1 MGGGGIPYDEILLLA
16 LFLALQWYGA
26 RIAKAFKWPTIPVEI
41 GIGLLFGED
50 GFDLI
55 PAFSHDYS
63 PLQLLGFIGVSLVIF
78 ESGMHLNLERVMS
91 WDMGPHVVTV
101 ACLGTAL
108 PIILGLAFIVA
119 VGKVS
124 PNCCTPAYPNGLAA
138 GFSLAPTS
146 VGISLS
152 LLGQAKQ
159 LNTRCGQIIMS
170 AAFLDDI
177 FSIICLVVLI
187 NLAKGDFDPII
198 HVIVPLIA
206 SFAFVGIGVTGSIYL
221 PRYFPYFL
229 QTDNFIVQKLVV
241 DNKKPPQ
248 KDEFHLFWMI
258 LSFLL
263 LTWLGNVIGSSL
275 LGAFVAGMLFAN
287 IPRSHYIWEKQWKR
301 ITRWLL
307 RLFFSA
313 TVAFSIP
320 VSTLFSLDAFWKG
333 LIIGIGPCLAAKI
346 ASGVFV
352 GDERWVVGIAMMA
365 RGEFAYLVADT
376 AFQNEQITEAEYS
389 IIVWALLW
397 ATILTP
403 PIFTYVLKQYTLT
416 QFEKTDHH
424 RSTKLGGDKFSG
436 QKSFLIH
443 YFAADKVGMVNEMT
457 ESLDSLGFDIV
468 KSVTENSGGFSS
480 GTFEVAI
487 KQAVTLEHK
496 YEEKEK
502 DFMHKTDKVSVRH
515 SHKYLMATDL
525 DDEKLDEICHHLK
538 EVAGD
543 DGVQIIFEPCAT
555 SGYEEMIEINLFG
568 PGHKDAH
575 DTVIEMLNTKMNVK
589 VTAEVENAA
598 QNFTTLYCLEI
609 DSDEVTPVKMLS
621 EHIKRPSFLRNISE
635 IDCMKFRDEIRL
647 VYIQLKIK
655 GCDARVRIVNADSV
669 VYNRVTEDPK
679 NGEAVDNSP
688 KRRRSTNT
696 ERLMLAMK
704 NAAGIKTTKSEET
717 SPATTT
723 ELDALNP

>member
-1 MGGGGIPYDEILLLA
+1 MSGGGIPYNEVLLLA

-26 RIAKAFKWPTIPVEI
+26 RVAKAFKLPTIPVEI

-50 GFDLI
+50 GLDLI
-55 PAFSHDYS
+55 PEFSHDYS

-78 ESGMHLNLERVMS
+78 ESGMHLNMEKVMT

-108 PIILGLAFIVA
+108 PIVLGLGFMVA
-119 VGKVS
+119 VG
-124 PNCCTPAYPNGLAA
+124 TPAYPNGLAS

-187 NLAKGDFDPII
+187 NLAKGDFDPLI
-198 HVIVPLIA
+198 HVVVPLVA
-206 SFAFVGIGVTGSIYL
+206 SFAFVGFGVFGSYKL
-221 PRYFPYFL
+221 PAIMPYFL
-229 QTDNFIVQKLVV
+229 QTDNVIIKALKV
-241 DNKKPPQ
+241 DNKKPNQ
-248 KDEFHLFWMI
+248 KDELHLFWMI

-287 IPRSHYIWEKQWKR
+287 VPRSHYIWEKQWKR
-301 ITRWLL
+301 INRWLL

-320 VSTLFSLDAFWKG
+320 VSTLFSVEAFWKG
-333 LIIGIGPCLAAKI
+333 LIIGIFPCLLAKV

-376 AFQNEQITEAEYS
+376 AFQNEQITETQYS

-403 PIFTYVLKQYTLT
+403 AIFTYVLKQYTLD
-416 QFEKTDHH
+416 QFTKSDNH

-443 YFAADKVGMVNEMT
+443 YFAPDRVGMVNEMT
-457 ESLDSLGFDIV
+457 ECLDSLGFDIV
-468 KSVTENSGGFSS
+468 KSVTENAGGFSS
-480 GTFEVAI
+480 GTFEVTI
-487 KQAVTLEHK
+487 KQATTLENR
-496 YEEKEK
+496 YVEKEK
-502 DFMHKTDKVSVRH
+502 DFMNKTDKLSVRH
-515 SHKYLMATDL
+515 SAKYLMAADL
-525 DDEKLDEICHHLK
+525 DDEKLDDICHHLK

-543 DGVQIIFEPCAT
+543 NGVQIIFEPSANT
-555 SGYEEMIEINLFG
+555 SYEEMIEIHLFG
-568 PGHKDAH
+568 TDHMDAY
-575 DTVIEMLNTKMNVK
+575 DNIVDMLGTKMNVK
-589 VTAEVENAA
+589 VINKIDKQENGY
-598 QNFTTLYCLEI
+598 TTLYCLEK
-609 DSDEVTPVKMLS
+609 DSEEEEKVIMLS
-621 EHIKRPSFLRNISE
+621 QHIKRPSYLRNISE
-635 IDCMKFRDEIRL
+635 LDCSKFKEGIKE
-647 VYIQLKIK
+647 VYK
-655 GCDARVRIVNADSV
+655 GLSLSDCDARVRIVNADSV
-669 VYNRVTEDPK
+669 VYGKNDNMDTLDDDGSPVTAEK
-679 NGEAVDNSP
+679 EA

-696 ERLMLAMK
+696 ERLALALS
-704 NAAGIKTTKSEET
+704 NATKASDIIAASRTET
-717 SPATTT
+717 
-723 ELDALNP
+723 DAVNPV